1 MQTNSFMCLSPLAKP
16 TFHWRYVVNHH
27 LCRNLIQT
35 LRSLYC
41 DLVYFRFLKS
51 HPFHRWLPGLPSPGR
66 GREVSWQGKDP
77 CVHTEPEPNRP
88 PRDHPGECWWA
99 PTKCGAQVVMWAGQ
113 KSSCDCLG
121 APWLGRGRAH
131 SSRASLG
138 CWDWGSRGV
147 WIQTLTLLKYL
158 MLHNVPGL
166 PGAHVAMLTI
176 TILYHALI

>member
-51 HPFHRWLPGLPSPGR
+51 HPFQRWLPGLPSPGR

-77 CVHTEPEPNRP
+77 CVHTEREPEGPPKPQHAGVTATGNTGERQQSAGHRWPCELDRSPRAIAWEPRGWEGAGLTAPGPAWGAGTEGQEGFGYRP
-88 PRDHPGECWWA
+88 WPSWNMCCY
-99 PTKCGAQVVMWAGQ
+99 TM
-113 KSSCDCLG
+113 
-121 APWLGRGRAH
+121 
-131 SSRASLG
+131 SLG
-138 CWDWGSRGV
+138 F
-147 WIQTLTLLKYL
+147 QEL
-158 MLHNVPGL
+158 M
-166 PGAHVAMLTI
+166 
-176 TILYHALI
+176 